1 MKEELISK
9 KELLA
14 LTGISYGQ
22 LYRWKRLKLIP
33 ESWFIKQAT
42 TTGQETF
49 FIKDKIL
56 KRVAFILDNKDK
68 YSLEE
73 LASILSPVFTNKL
86 FRSGEL
92 KKNRWLDP
100 SILQQCEEC
109 FSKKTFTF
117 TEVLFMTIM
126 SKWKEEWKLEESAI
140 TEWISSVK
148 SWLPQLKNNSY
159 RLIMCE
165 KGEKKLYLLTE
176 QGKSFFLDSGTR
188 QLEAADLEE
197 WAKDLHR
204 RLSEHDYVNLLE
216 GDR

>member
-1 MKEELISK
+1 MEEELISK

-42 TTGQETF
+42 STGQETYF
-49 FIKDKIL
+49 VKDKIL
-56 KRVAFILDNKDK
+56 KRVAFILDNKEK

-73 LASILSPVFTNKL
+73 LAAILSPTFTNKL

-92 KKNRWLDP
+92 KKNRWLDE
-100 SILQQCEEC
+100 SIIQQCEESL
-109 FSKKTFTF
+109 SKKTFTF
-117 TEVLFMTIM
+117 TEVLFMAIM
-126 SKWKEEWKLEESAI
+126 SKWKEEWKLGESKIA
-140 TEWISSVK
+140 EWISSVQN
-148 SWLPQLKNNSY
+148 WLPRLKNNSY
-159 RLIMCE
+159 RLLMCE
-165 KGEKKLYLLTE
+165 KGKEKFYILTE
-176 QGKSFFLDSGTR
+176 QGKSVFLDCGTR
-188 QLEAADLEE
+188 QLETADLEE

-204 RLSEHDYVNLLE
+204 RLTENDYVNLLE